1 MKIIGIIM
9 THDNFFFFVGMQWFS
24 FNGKYWDDNANQP
37 K

>member
-9 THDNFFFFVGMQWFS
+9 THDIFFFVGMQWFS